1 MPQDALPVL
10 DARAAAL
17 RPLHRLWR
25 WLPARPRRALL
36 AYGAARLAPRAGP
49 RPAIMGPPCGVV
61 VGGEVTQASG
71 LGEGARILHASIAAL
86 GVPSWL
92 IEAGLPVPGMPADEA
107 APARDLSMAPP
118 GAPLILCVNA
128 PLLPAALLRL
138 RRARLRGRLVIGF
151 WNWELPVAPA
161 TWRAARDLVHEI
173 WVPSRFTADAIAAL
187 PPRAGGEMPR
197 VIPYPLA
204 LCPPAPAAMD
214 RAAFGL
220 PGDAVIVLVS
230 FNLASSFAR
239 KNPLGA
245 IAAFRA
251 AFGDRTDRLL
261 VLKIGKP
268 AHYPEDLARIRDAAR
283 GVANI
288 RIETRSFSSAARHAL
303 TACADIVLS
312 LHRAEGFGLVA
323 AEAMLLGRPVVATGW
338 SGNLEFM
345 DDASAALV
353 GYRLVPAVD
362 PRGVYAMPGA
372 VWAEPDIAEAAARL
386 RHLAED
392 AAAREAL
399 GARGQAA
406 ARARLGAAP
415 LEAALR
421 AIGAMAPACGAR

>member
-1 MPQDALPVL
+1 
-10 DARAAAL
+10 
-17 RPLHRLWR
+17 
-25 WLPARPRRALL
+25 
-36 AYGAARLAPRAGP
+36 
-49 RPAIMGPPCGVV
+49 MGPPCGVV

-92 IEAGLPVPGMPADEA
+92 IEAGMPVPGARPDEP
-107 APARDLSMAPP
+107 APAQDLSMAPP

-138 RRARLRGRLVIGF
+138 TRARLRGRLVIGF
-151 WNWELPVAPA
+151 WNWELPVMPPS
-161 TWRAARDLVHEI
+161 WRAAGGLVHEI

-187 PPRAGGEMPR
+187 PPRADGKPPR
-197 VIPYPLA
+197 VVPYPLA
-204 LCPPAPAAMD
+204 LCPPVPAAMD

-220 PGDAVIVLVS
+220 PGDAMIVLAS

-251 AFGDRTDRLL
+251 AFGDRADRVL

-268 AHYPEDLARIRDAAR
+268 AHYPADLARIREAA
-283 GVANI
+283 GGAANI
-288 RIETRSFSSAARHAL
+288 RIETRSFPSAERHAL

-345 DDASAALV
+345 DDSSAALV
-353 GYRLVPAVD
+353 GYRLVPAAD
-362 PRGVYAMPGA
+362 PRGVYAVRGA

-386 RHLAED
+386 RDLADD
-392 AAAREAL
+392 AAARDAL
-399 GARGQAA
+399 GARGQAM

-415 LEAALR
+415 LADALR